1 MATILPFP
9 RVQGG
14 DWTPEERARLDELA
28 ARFAGQAGIEVAFGR
43 SDSGDPWCVVLDAQ
57 DEVLVHVARDRGSFV
72 VHAAADDVFVR
83 TPDLRSAVE
92 RVLGSRWLEDR
103 VEVVVPFTGGSRA
116 VQVFTAVL
124 VVGSFVE
131 HHRAE
136 AEPLDAWVLAASRP
150 SKAAPRDPQR
160 DDPSKVVMATD
171 ATSPFEAAGPA
182 SLATSFESMPA
193 FELQRPAPPEDRPA
207 EHGRRLAAEL
217 VAASAAVGG
226 DDDRDTITGTAG
238 DDRLDGRTA
247 PGERLLLD
255 AGPGDDELWL
265 DHGTIAIGGDGT
277 DRFVIQAPE
286 VAPEAKTDMP
296 LLGVIADFDP
306 LLDVVAVNGTTT
318 LTVVATLPTR
328 NIFADPN
335 VNLPALPPLPGA
347 QLVVDLDNDGQ
358 PDGYLLVN
366 SAEPGAAVLTELREL
381 FGPDAGMPPASIVE
395 PAAEPVMLA
404 PSSDVI

>member
-9 RVQGG
+9 MVRGG

-28 ARFAGQAGIEVAFGR
+28 ARFAGQAGIEVVFGR

-83 TPDLRSAVE
+83 TSDLRSAVE

-116 VQVFTAVL
+116 VQVLTAVL

-136 AEPLDAWVLAASRP
+136 AEPTDAWVLAPSRP
-150 SKAAPRDPQR
+150 SKAPLRDLQR
-160 DDPSKVVMATD
+160 DDPTKVVVATD
-171 ATSPFEAAGPA
+171 ATSPSETAGPA
-182 SLATSFESMPA
+182 SLTAPFEPVSA
-193 FELQRPAPPEDRPA
+193 FELQRPALSEDRPV
-207 EHGRRLAAEL
+207 EHGRQLAAEL
-217 VAASAAVGG
+217 VAASAAVG
-226 DDDRDTITGTAG
+226 DDDARDIITGTAG
-238 DDRLDGRTA
+238 DDRLDGRTGS
-247 PGERLLLD
+247 GERLLLD
-255 AGPGDDELWL
+255 AGPGNDELLL
-265 DHGTIAIGGDGT
+265 DHGTIAIGGDGA
-277 DRFVIQAPE
+277 DRFVVQTPDT
-286 VAPEAKTDMP
+286 APEARANMP

-306 LLDVVAVNGTTT
+306 RLDVIAVDGTPT
-318 LTVVATLPTR
+318 LTVVATVPTR
-328 NIFADPN
+328 NMFADPN
-335 VNLPALPPLPGA
+335 VNLPMLPPLPGA

-358 PDGYLLVN
+358 PDGYVLVN
-366 SAEPGAAVLTELREL
+366 SVDPGSAVLTELHQL
-381 FGPDAGMPPASIVE
+381 FGPDAGMLPAAIVE

-404 PSSDVI
+404 PSNDVI